1 MKYTEE
7 TIFKTRQ
14 WFAGNSFAC
23 IAEAVSGKVKV
34 NDLARYIKDCEADAM
49 SALNGEQD
57 HTFAFLQRAHFIQTG
72 ESVPLLSK

>member
-14 WFAGNSFAC
+14 WFASNSFAC
-23 IAEAVSGKVKV
+23 IAEAASGKVKV
-34 NDLARYIKDCEADAM
+34 NDLARYIKDCEKNAM
-49 SALNGEQD
+49 SALNGEFD
-57 HTFAFLQRAHFIQTG
+57 HTFTFRQLAHFIQTG